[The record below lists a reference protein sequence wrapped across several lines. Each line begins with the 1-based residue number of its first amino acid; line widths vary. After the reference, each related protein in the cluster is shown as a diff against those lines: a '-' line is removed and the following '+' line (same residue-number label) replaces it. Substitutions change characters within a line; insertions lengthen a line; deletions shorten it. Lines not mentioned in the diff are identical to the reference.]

1 MNDTKIKITLE
12 NEKEYYVAF
21 SIDVESKK
29 YAFLMNTKNNFDIC
43 IVELFNEEIRPITEK
58 DELVFVLSKMG
69 KFITTFYDM

>member
-21 SIDVESKK
+21 SIDVELKK
-29 YAFLMNTKNNFDIC
+29 YAFLMNTKNNFDIY

-58 DELVFVLSKMG
+58 DELVVVLSKMG